1 MPTTIAAFEWPPS
14 SGVMHEFERTD
25 TQLVSHGSP
34 GAYSTALLLD
44 QSATITRSDPNDAR
58 IVAAAAFMDD
68 LSSGSEAGLVAY
80 ASGGSLPFSPITS
93 YSDPQ
98 GNRFTMDADGFDGA
112 FPSLATLEG
121 GSRPLYDAVRHA
133 VDYTAQHAA
142 NTNRSLLVVT
152 AGDDTGSRSFSL
164 DQAVERANQQGVT
177 VHAVA
182 LSGDVNLAVLADL
195 AARTG
200 GSISRAADAR
210 QLVSY
215 YGAIGSL
222 LSGSAQ
228 FYRTTWTLS
237 LVGGNLDLYAGYWI
251 RSWVI
256 INTPDGTLR
265 VPFRLDFE

>member
-1 MPTTIAAFEWPPS
+1 MAGATLSTREELEARLREQTAARQREAAAREREAAARRAAEARVAELETRLRERRNAPPS
-14 SGVMHEFERTD
+14 GECVI
-25 TQLVSHGSP
+25 Q
-34 GAYSTALLLD
+34 
-44 QSATITRSDPNDAR
+44 ATRPDR
-58 IVAAAAFMDD
+58 VAAD
-68 LSSGSEAGLVAY
+68 LLVRL
-80 ASGGSLPFSPITS
+80 GGSLPFSPITS

-112 FPSLATLEG
+112 LNSLAGLEG
-121 GSRPLYDAVRHA
+121 GSRPLYDAVRFA
-133 VDYTAQHAA
+133 VDYTVQHAA
-142 NTNRSLLVVT
+142 NTNRSVLVLT
-152 AGDDTGSRSFSL
+152 GGNDAGSTHSL

-177 VHAVA
+177 LHAVA
-182 LSGDVNLAVLADL
+182 LSNSANLTVLADM

-210 QLVSY
+210 RLVSY

-237 LVGGNLDLYAGYWI
+237 LVGGNFELYAGYWI
-251 RSWVI
+251 RTLVT